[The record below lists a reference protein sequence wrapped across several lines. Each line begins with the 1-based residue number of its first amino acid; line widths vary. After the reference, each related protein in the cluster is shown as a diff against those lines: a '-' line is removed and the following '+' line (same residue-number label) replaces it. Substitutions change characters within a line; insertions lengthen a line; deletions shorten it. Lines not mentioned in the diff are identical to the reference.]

1 MLLFLT
7 DNKMSRWL
15 YNQGGEIIEIII
27 RDAGGGKIETIKFS
41 VNDKKR
47 IKFVIQILKN
57 KYNVDLTGKKSDK
70 DIDWL
75 KQDF

>member
-1 MLLFLT
+1 
-7 DNKMSRWL
+7 MSRWL